1 MRTLFLIIALSF
13 AINSLFSQTNY
24 YTETKTFYEDG
35 YTYQVDRCESGNIK
49 VYNKDNKWINKD
61 QTYKSTGEYF
71 EVPDYGPD
79 LLDNRYYRTTNK
91 ILYDILY
98 ECFSDEEIENIKNI
112 GRICIINFYID
123 SETGKVDDVRFSFDR
138 ISGYVNIP
146 ISVFREI
153 ELKIKDRLTFV
164 VTEEG
169 KKINYIFCFEVIYPT
184 DFK

>member
-1 MRTLFLIIALSF
+1 MRTLFLTIVLLF
-13 AINSLFSQTNY
+13 AINSLYSQTNY

-35 YTYQVDRCESGNIK
+35 YTYQVDRCESGHID

-71 EVPDYGPD
+71 EMPDYGPD
-79 LLDNRYYRTTNK
+79 LLDNRSYRAMRN
-91 ILYDILY
+91 ILHDILY

-112 GRICIINFYID
+112 GKICLIDFYINP
-123 SETGKVDDVRFSFDR
+123 ETGNMDDVCFTFHRT
-138 ISGYVNIP
+138 SGYVNIP

-153 ELKIKDRLTFV
+153 ELKIKERLNFV

-169 KKINYIFCFEVIYPT
+169 KKINYIYCCEIIYST